1 MRRFDQHLVPVAY
14 GVLAVAVVLSAIAY
28 AVGAMWPFYV
38 AVVLY
43 AVVLLAYVLP
53 AAGDRINRRHD
64 IGGAV
69 VALLLALVVTPAVL
83 GLGGVAAAASS
94 AVSAFEDFGE
104 VDETEPSDYSSATT
118 PEQCEEIWFGDYSES
133 ADAERDDCLERVG
146 G

>member
-83 GLGGVAAAASS
+83 GLGRCRG
-94 AVSAFEDFGE
+94 
-104 VDETEPSDYSSATT
+104 
-118 PEQCEEIWFGDYSES
+118 
-133 ADAERDDCLERVG
+133 RRVQRRQRVRG
-146 G
+146 LR